1 MQFRCSVPL
10 GFRVALWKS
19 RPCFA
24 WLRRRGIQAVLL
36 RGAVSDLDGVG
47 SILCFLLLGYSP
59 IRFRGSHRSSG
70 SVCRVFC
77 RHVQR
82 ALRWWHILSPGIVSG
97 WARQLVRSF
106 SSLFFGP
113 LRSGQA
119 ARPMRA
125 SQAGFRVGL
134 LSGQLRAFRC
144 SPALSVLVTTQH
156 SGSSPAVVDTVSR
169 SGSRLLAQR
178 RDALRSSYS
187 TSTRLR
193 WAAGVLG
200 DREITY

>member
-134 LSGQLRAFRC
+134 LSGQLRAFRVFT
-144 SPALSVLVTTQH
+144 SI
-156 SGSSPAVVDTVSR
+156 VSI
-169 SGSRLLAQR
+169 GHYTAQR
-178 RDALRSSYS
+178 ILASSRGHS
-187 TSTRLR
+187 VAVGI
-193 WAAGVLG
+193 AAVG
-200 DREITY
+200 TAA